1 MMNLFK
7 QIYQK
12 VLLLF
17 YDLGKKLQA
26 GCYACDGVLREERE
40 VVSLLIG
47 GKGGSARPAARRARG
62 TPKLVKIGYSSTK
75 ILFTLDGIFTKHS

>member
-1 MMNLFK
+1 MMSLFK

-26 GCYACDGVLREERE
+26 SCYACDGVLREGRE

-47 GKGGSARPAARRARG
+47 GKGGSARPAARSARG
-62 TPKLVKIGYSSTK
+62 TLKLVKIGYSSTK

>member
-26 GCYACDGVLREERE
+26 GCYAFDGVLREGRE

-47 GKGGSARPAARRARG
+47 GKEVHPDPKHFVQGTRP
-62 TPKLVKIGYSSTK
+62 KY
-75 ILFTLDGIFTKHS
+75 